1 MQSNTHGDLEIN
13 SEKSKQ
19 TLEFYLMLRPW
30 PVLEDNVLDI
40 QGLQRLRVTFT
51 CNVSNLIELQ
61 NKGLTNIKI
70 NGYGIQNLYLVCPSP
85 REGEDFHIYSCE
97 ILCKGQPDVITNG

>member
-1 MQSNTHGDLEIN
+1 MQSNTHGDSETN
-13 SEKSKQ
+13 SEKLKQ
-19 TLEFYLMLRPW
+19 TLDFYLMLRSW

-40 QGLQRLRVTFT
+40 QGLQRIKVNFT
-51 CNVSNLIELQ
+51 CTAINLIELQ
-61 NKGLTNIKI
+61 NKKITNIKI
-70 NGYGIQNLYLVCPSP
+70 NGYGIQNLHYICPSP